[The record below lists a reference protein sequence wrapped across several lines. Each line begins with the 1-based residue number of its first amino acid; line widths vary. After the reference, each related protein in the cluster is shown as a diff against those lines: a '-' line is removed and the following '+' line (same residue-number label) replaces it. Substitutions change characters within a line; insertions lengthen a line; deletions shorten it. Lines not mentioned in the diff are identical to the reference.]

1 MIPRYSRPEMARVW
15 SDENKFA
22 SWLKVEVAAVQAWA
36 DLGAVPKAAAD
47 AIAAKA
53 SFCLEDVDRYEREM
67 HHDMNAFLR
76 SVSDSLGEESRWVHL
91 GLTSYDTED
100 PALALRLVEAADILA
115 ADLEALEAAIA
126 ARAVEFKD
134 TLCMGRTHG
143 MHAEPITFGL
153 KLLNWL
159 DEVRRTQERLA
170 AARKGIGVGKLSGP
184 VGSHATVPPELEEL
198 VCERLGLGVD
208 AVSTQIVS
216 RDRHAHFI
224 QTLAL
229 IGASL
234 ERFATE
240 IRHLQRTEV
249 GEAEEPFSSGGAV
262 DLHLRPLEAPSAGGS
277 HQQGSS
283 SMPHKRNP
291 EKCERVCG
299 LARVLRA
306 DSLVAL
312 ENVALW
318 HERDISQS
326 SAERVII
333 PDSCLALDYMLTL
346 FTEIVRGLVVYPL
359 RMLENLELTHGV
371 VFSQRLLLALI
382 EKGMSRQ
389 DAYPIVQRAAHI
401 ALAERRLF
409 RETAAAE
416 PEVQGLLADADL
428 SAIFDYGYFTREVD
442 KSFARMGLP

>member
-1 MIPRYSRPEMARVW
+1 MSRVW
-15 SDENKFA
+15 SEENKFA
-22 SWLKVEVAAVQAWA
+22 SWLKVEIAAVRAWA
-36 DLGAVPKAAAD
+36 DMGVVPREDAD
-47 AIAAKA
+47 KIAQNA
-53 SFCLEDVDRYEREM
+53 SFRLEDVERYEREM

-100 PALALRLVEAADILA
+100 PATALRLVEAADILA
-115 ADLEALEAAIA
+115 EDLRQLEAAIA
-126 ARAVEFKD
+126 TRALEHKD
-134 TLCMGRTHG
+134 TLMMGRTHG

-159 DEVRRTQERLA
+159 DEVRRNQQRLEA
-170 AARKGIGVGKLSGP
+170 AKQDVAVGKLSGP
-184 VGSHATVPPELEEL
+184 VGSHATVPPELEER
-198 VCERLGLGVD
+198 VCAKLGLGVD
-208 AVSTQIVS
+208 AVSTQVVS
-216 RDRHAHFI
+216 RDRHAHFL

-240 IRHLQRTEV
+240 IRHLQRSEV
-249 GEAEEPFSSGGAV
+249 GEAEEPFQKG
-262 DLHLRPLEAPSAGGS
+262 
-277 HQQGSS
+277 QQGSS

-306 DSLVAL
+306 NSLAAL

-326 SAERVII
+326 SVERVII
-333 PDSCLALDYMLTL
+333 PDSCIALDYILDL
-346 FTEIVRGLVVYPL
+346 FTSIVRGLVVYPE
-359 RMLENLELTHGV
+359 RMRRNMELTHGV
-371 VFSQRLLLALI
+371 VFSQRVLLALV

-389 DAYPIVQRAAHI
+389 EAYPLVQRAGHV
-401 ALAERRLF
+401 ALDEGRPF
-409 RETAAAE
+409 RETIAE
-416 PEVQGLLADADL
+416 QPGVTQHL
-428 SAIFDYGYFTREVD
+428 SPAELDAIFDYGYFTREVD
-442 KSFARMGLP
+442 KSFARLGLIKD

>member
-1 MIPRYSRPEMARVW
+1 MARIW
-15 SDENKFA
+15 SEDNKFA
-22 SWLKVEVAAVQAWA
+22 AWLKVEIAAVQAWA
-36 DLGAVPKAAAD
+36 DMGAVPHDAAD
-47 AIAAKA
+47 KITRNA
-53 SFCLEDVDRYEREM
+53 SFRLEDIDRYEREM

-76 SVSDSLGEESRWVHL
+76 SVTDSLGEEARWIHL

-100 PALALRLVEAADILA
+100 PATALRLVEAAELLEADLR
-115 ADLEALEAAIA
+115 DLEAAVA
-126 ARAVEFKD
+126 ARALEFKD

-159 DEVRRTQERLA
+159 DEVRRDQKRLA
-170 AARKGIGVGKLSGP
+170 DAKLDIGVGKLSGP
-184 VGSHATVPPELEEL
+184 VGSHATVPPELEDR
-198 VCERLGLGVD
+198 VCARLGLGVD
-208 AVSTQIVS
+208 AVSTQVVS

-249 GEAEEPFSSGGAV
+249 GEAEEPFSTGQM
-262 DLHLRPLEAPSAGGS
+262 DLHLRPIEGATTR

-306 DSLVAL
+306 NSIVAL

-326 SAERVII
+326 SAERVILA
-333 PDSCLALDYMLTL
+333 DSCLALDYILTL
-346 FTEIVRGLVVYPL
+346 FTGIVKGLVVYPK
-359 RMLENLELTHGV
+359 RMLANMELTYGV
-371 VFSQRLLLALI
+371 VFSQRVLLALV
-382 EKGMSRQ
+382 EHGMSRQ
-389 DAYPIVQRAAHI
+389 DGYPVVQHAGHV
-401 ALAERRLF
+401 ALDDGRPF
-409 RETAAAE
+409 RETIAEE
-416 PEVQGLLADADL
+416 PEVQSRLTAAELD
-428 SAIFDYGYFTREVD
+428 AIFDYRYFTREVD
-442 KSFARMGLP
+442 KSFARMGLIGS